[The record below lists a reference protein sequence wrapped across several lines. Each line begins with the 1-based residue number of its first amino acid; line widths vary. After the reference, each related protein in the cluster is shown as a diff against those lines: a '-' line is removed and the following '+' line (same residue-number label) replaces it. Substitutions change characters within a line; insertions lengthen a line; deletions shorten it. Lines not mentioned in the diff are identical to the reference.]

1 MKELIVKKGII
12 YINGIM
18 VDVDEYLTI
27 EYLEYIN
34 LQSKRFELPK
44 SFFTNEIFLSL
55 IFNSKL
61 FIYEYILKKEKIE
74 KVIVYDYS
82 LNNIYIRDATFNL
95 NISFKQPIYLDFL
108 LSLREKI
115 NNISSL
121 ISFISY
127 LVMTLFFMTYQI
139 FKNHKPLRIDNNK
152 KFIIVHCKA
161 GLNKIK
167 KYIQLKGNDF
177 ILFIDP
183 SVLPINNNQNCYSTY
198 SLISWTDHF
207 EILKSIFKK
216 SYLGFLDLKIVI
228 SNNCSSYTSSLMLK
242 EFSKRIPHYI
252 YTKRAMKNILSFMND
267 NEFIHTEKESRWGAL
282 CNDLAKSYNKNPI
295 GIPHGLEYAIKFP
308 LEIFGEKV
316 YCTSVNAERKM
327 KNLYPER
334 NFIYD
339 SKLQEVI
346 YSCNINDDTKRKIIF
361 FTEGRNH
368 FKDEE
373 IINQLIKSKID
384 FYIKLHPLDSLSNYS
399 LESSVKFIHDY
410 RSAIS
415 NNVCIARNSSI
426 LLESTY
432 NNSIPISIIVDS
444 MDKFICD
451 FLYPSL
457 NHEAILKIYSVK
469 ELINRLS
476 KNIL

>member
-1 MKELIVKKGII
+1 LKELIVKKGII

-18 VDVDEYLTI
+18 VDVDEYLSI

-167 KYIQLKGNDF
+167 
-177 ILFIDP
+177 
-183 SVLPINNNQNCYSTY
+183 
-198 SLISWTDHF
+198 
-207 EILKSIFKK
+207 
-216 SYLGFLDLKIVI
+216 
-228 SNNCSSYTSSLMLK
+228 
-242 EFSKRIPHYI
+242 
-252 YTKRAMKNILSFMND
+252 NI
-267 NEFIHTEKESRWGAL
+267 
-282 CNDLAKSYNKNPI
+282 
-295 GIPHGLEYAIKFP
+295 
-308 LEIFGEKV
+308 
-316 YCTSVNAERKM
+316 
-327 KNLYPER
+327 
-334 NFIYD
+334 
-339 SKLQEVI
+339 
-346 YSCNINDDTKRKIIF
+346 
-361 FTEGRNH
+361 
-368 FKDEE
+368 
-373 IINQLIKSKID
+373 
-384 FYIKLHPLDSLSNYS
+384 
-399 LESSVKFIHDY
+399 
-410 RSAIS
+410 
-415 NNVCIARNSSI
+415 
-426 LLESTY
+426 
-432 NNSIPISIIVDS
+432 
-444 MDKFICD
+444 
-451 FLYPSL
+451 
-457 NHEAILKIYSVK
+457 
-469 ELINRLS
+469 
-476 KNIL
+476 

>member
-1 MKELIVKKGII
+1 
-12 YINGIM
+12 M
-18 VDVDEYLTI
+18 VDVDEYLTF

-34 LQSKRFELPK
+34 LQSKRFESPK
-44 SFFTNEIFLSL
+44 SHFANEIFHSF
-55 IFNSKL
+55 IFKSKL
-61 FIYEYILKKEKIE
+61 FLYEYILKKEKIE
-74 KVIVYDYS
+74 QVKICDYS
-82 LNNIYIRDATFNL
+82 ASNNYIRDATFNL
-95 NISFKQPIYLDFL
+95 NIKFKQPLYLDFL
-108 LSLREKI
+108 LSLCK
-115 NNISSL
+115 NNISIF

-127 LVMTLFFMTYQI
+127 VVMTSFFMTYEI
-139 FKNHKPLRIDNNK
+139 FKNHKLLTTDKNK

-167 KYIQLKGNDF
+167 KYIQLKRNDF

-183 SVLPINNNQNCYSTY
+183 SVLPINNNQNYYSTY
-198 SLISWTDHF
+198 SLINWREHLD
-207 EILKSIFKK
+207 ILKNIFQMAFIE
-216 SYLGFLDLKIVI
+216 YLDLKIVI
-228 SNNCSSYTSSLMLK
+228 SNNCSGYSSSKMLK
-242 EFSKRIPHYI
+242 YFSKRIPHYI
-252 YTKRAMKNILSFMND
+252 YTKRAMKNILSFMNH
-267 NEFIHTEKESRWGAL
+267 NELIHTEKESRWGTL
-282 CNDLAKSYNKNPI
+282 CNDLAKSYNKKTI
-295 GIPHGLEYAIKFP
+295 GMPHGLEYAIKFP

-316 YCTSVNAERKM
+316 YCSSVNAERKM

-346 YSCNINDDTKRKIIF
+346 YSCNFNKDIKRKIIY

-399 LESSVKFIHDY
+399 LENSVKLIDDY

-415 NNVCIARNSSI
+415 NNVCISRNSSI

-432 NNSIPISIIVDS
+432 NNSIPISIILDS